1 MPKRD
6 IATIEAERISK
17 KLAEVL
23 SDAEVEK
30 AARQCGFLQ
39 RRRKIAPAAL
49 LIACISTLGA
59 GTAAWLADIL
69 RAFNAFTG
77 NAVRYKPFHNQ
88 LSKRRFPI
96 FTHAILEQAL
106 AKLTAPVLESLP
118 KGKLAEFSEILCH
131 DGSSFAL
138 KDTLAKKWPGRF
150 TKVTPAAVELHV
162 TMSVLKDNPVA
173 ITLAPD
179 KESERPFA
187 PKAAS
192 LKNRLILEDRGFE
205 DRVVF
210 ADTGEAG
217 GFFIV
222 RGKKNSRP
230 IIQSARDENGRRI
243 PRLEGKRLKW
253 RTLPR
258 HTVDLDI
265 EWKIN
270 SRRTYCGRLVAIYIA
285 GRRNKKG
292 YTYLHTNLARATFSA
307 HEVGR
312 IYRLRW
318 QIELLFKEWKSYAN
332 LHKFDTTKS
341 PIAEG
346 LIWASLLAATI
357 KRAITHA
364 AERAC
369 GTELSTQRAACSAK
383 HFLDDILASL
393 LDPGQKLLRDIRAAF
408 VFLARNALRAHPERD
423 RRTGRLAAGLRH
435 VGAQTIS

>member
-1 MPKRD
+1 MPDKD
-6 IATIEAERISK
+6 SATIEAEAVSN
-17 KLAEVL
+17 KLRQVL
-23 SDAEVEK
+23 GDAEVEK
-30 AARQCGFLQ
+30 AARQCGFL
-39 RRRKIAPAAL
+39 RRRREIAPASL

-77 NAVRYKPFHNQ
+77 KAVRYKPFHNQ
-88 LSKRRFPI
+88 LSKRKFPI
-96 FTHAILEQAL
+96 FMHAILEQAL

-131 DGSSFAL
+131 DGTSFAL
-138 KDTLAKKWPGRF
+138 KDTLARKWPGRF

-162 TMSVLKDNPVA
+162 TMSVLRDNPVA
-173 ITLAPD
+173 ITLAAD

-192 LKNRLILEDRGFE
+192 LKNRLVLEDRGFE

-210 ADTGEAG
+210 ADTCESG

-230 IIQSARDENGRRI
+230 IIRSARDVNGRRL
-243 PRLEGKRLKW
+243 PHLEGKRLKW
-253 RTLPR
+253 RMLPR

-270 SRRTYCGRLVAIYIA
+270 SRRNYCGRLVAIYIE
-285 GRRNKKG
+285 GKRNKKS
-292 YTYLHTNLARATFSA
+292 YTYLHTNLSRATYTA
-307 HEVGR
+307 QEVGR

-364 AERAC
+364 AERAYSIP
-369 GTELSTQRAACSAK
+369 LSTQRAACSAK
-383 HFLDDILASL
+383 HFLDAILASIL
-393 LDPGQKLLRDIRAAF
+393 ESGAQLQTDLRFAF
-408 VFLARNALRAHPERD
+408 AFLAENAPRAHLKRD
-423 RRTGRLAAGLRH
+423 QGTGRLAMGLRH
-435 VGAQTIS
+435 AATA

>member
-6 IATIEAERISK
+6 IATIEAATISK
-17 KLAEVL
+17 KLTEVL

-30 AARQCGFLQ
+30 VARRCGFLQ
-39 RRRKIAPAAL
+39 RRRRIAPAAL

-77 NAVRYKPFHNQ
+77 KAVRYKPFHNQ
-88 LSKRRFPI
+88 LSKQKFPI
-96 FTHAILEQAL
+96 FIHAILERAL

-118 KGKLAEFSEILCH
+118 KGKLAQFSEVLCH

-162 TMSVLKDNPVA
+162 TMSVLRDNPVA
-173 ITLAPD
+173 ITLAAD
-179 KESERPFA
+179 KESERRFA
-187 PKAAS
+187 PKVAS
-192 LKNRLILEDRGFE
+192 LKNRLLLEDRGFE

-210 ADTGEAG
+210 ADTHEAQ
-217 GFFIV
+217 GFFII

-230 IIQSARDENGRRI
+230 IIRSARDENGRRL
-243 PRLEGKRLKW
+243 PRLEGKRLNW

-270 SRRTYCGRLVAIYIA
+270 SRRTYCGRLVAIYIEK
-285 GRRNKKG
+285 RRNRKS
-292 YTYLHTNLARATFSA
+292 YTYLHTNLSKATFTA
-307 HEVGR
+307 DEVGR

-332 LHKFDTTKS
+332 LHKFDTAKS

-369 GTELSTQRAACSAK
+369 GIPLSTQRAACSAK
-383 HFLDDILASL
+383 HFLDAILASILQSAAQL
-393 LDPGQKLLRDIRAAF
+393 LTDTLSAF
-408 VFLARNALRAHPERD
+408 AFLAQNAPRAHPKRD
-423 RRTGRLAAGLRH
+423 QCSGRLAMELRH
-435 VGAQTIS
+435 VGAA

>member
-1 MPKRD
+1 
-6 IATIEAERISK
+6 
-17 KLAEVL
+17 
-23 SDAEVEK
+23 
-30 AARQCGFLQ
+30 
-39 RRRKIAPAAL
+39 
-49 LIACISTLGA
+49 
-59 GTAAWLADIL
+59 
-69 RAFNAFTG
+69 
-77 NAVRYKPFHNQ
+77 
-88 LSKRRFPI
+88 
-96 FTHAILEQAL
+96 
-106 AKLTAPVLESLP
+106 
-118 KGKLAEFSEILCH
+118 
-131 DGSSFAL
+131 
-138 KDTLAKKWPGRF
+138 
-150 TKVTPAAVELHV
+150 
-162 TMSVLKDNPVA
+162 MSVLRDNPVA

-192 LKNRLILEDRGFE
+192 LKKRLILEDRGCE

-210 ADTGEAG
+210 ADTREAG

-230 IIQSARDENGRRI
+230 IIRSARDENGRRL

-253 RTLPR
+253 HTLPR

-270 SRRTYCGRLVAIYIA
+270 SRRTYCGRLVAIYIE

-292 YTYLHTNLARATFSA
+292 YTYLHTNLPRATFTA
-307 HEVGR
+307 LEVGR

-332 LHKFDTTKS
+332 LHRFDTAKS

-346 LIWASLLAATI
+346 LIWASLLTATI

-369 GTELSTQRAACSAK
+369 GIPLSTQRAACSAK
-383 HFLDDILASL
+383 HFLDAILASILESAAQL
-393 LDPGQKLLRDIRAAF
+393 LTDIRSAF
-408 VFLARNALRAHPERD
+408 AFLAENAPRAHLKRD
-423 RRTGRLAAGLRH
+423 QGTGRLAMGLRH
-435 VGAQTIS
+435 AGTA

>member
-1 MPKRD
+1 MAKRD
-6 IATIEAERISK
+6 IATREVTTLGR
-17 KLAEVL
+17 KLSEVL

-30 AARQCGFLQ
+30 VARRCGFLQ
-39 RRRKIAPAAL
+39 RRREIAPAAL
-49 LIACISTLGA
+49 LIACLSTLGA

-69 RAFNAFTG
+69 RAFNALTRK
-77 NAVRYKPFHNQ
+77 AVRYKPFHNQ
-88 LSKRRFPI
+88 LSKRKFPI
-96 FTHAILEQAL
+96 FMHAILERVL

-118 KGKLAEFSEILCH
+118 KGKLAQFSEVLCH
-131 DGSSFAL
+131 DGTSFAL

-162 TMSVLKDNPVA
+162 TMSVLSDNPVA
-173 ITLAPD
+173 ITLAAD
-179 KESERPFA
+179 KESERRFA
-187 PKAAS
+187 PEAKS
-192 LKNRLILEDRGFE
+192 LKKRLILEDRGFE

-210 ADTGEAG
+210 ADTREAE

-230 IIQSARDENGRRI
+230 IIRSARDEDGRRL
-243 PRLEGKRLKW
+243 PRLEGRRLKW
-253 RTLPR
+253 RMLPR

-270 SRRTYCGRLVAIYIA
+270 SRRTYCGRLVAIYIER
-285 GRRNKKG
+285 GSNKKS
-292 YTYLHTNLARATFSA
+292 YTYLHSNLSRTTFTA

-346 LIWASLLAATI
+346 LIWASLLTATI

-369 GTELSTQRAACSAK
+369 GIPLSTRRAACSAK
-383 HFLDDILASL
+383 HFLDAILASILESAVRL
-393 LDPGQKLLRDIRAAF
+393 LADIRSAF
-408 VFLARNALRAHPERD
+408 AFLAENAPRAHLKRD
-423 RRTGRLAAGLRH
+423 QRSGRLAMELRH
-435 VGAQTIS
+435 VGAA